1 MTLIHRQVAELR
13 QGGWPVLARKARRLP
28 FWVWQITLTAAVL
41 PLVIACRL
49 ARPWRLVRFGFFTT
63 DRIGHFIFDLEYF
76 LSDQA
81 LLFPETKRIDLFF
94 FERPPANT
102 QLALMCRRHVFVNPA
117 IRYLFLANQWLPG
130 GDDHRLL
137 PARHLHASR
146 DKQGILHRGTAQ
158 LAFTEVENCRGRAY
172 LEMLGCDDPSK
183 VICLVVRDSAYLV
196 NARADRDWSYHNF
209 RDTSIDDYC
218 QIAQTLAEKGYW
230 ILRMGKKVHRPLKVG
245 HPRVVDYACRT
256 DRCDFLDVW
265 LMANCFFAISTGLGL
280 DSVADAFRRPQVFV
294 NYLPLM
300 DMEAWGEY
308 LTVPKI
314 LSWAD
319 SGRSLTLAEQAA
331 HSSLNADHYQKQ
343 GINIQ
348 DLSSTDISDAV
359 MEFEA
364 RLTGQWR
371 LSDDEVALHQRF
383 WTAMRA
389 CPEFDHYH
397 GWIHPEARVGTGYLR
412 QAQASLFAQ
421 VSDSA
426 RA

>member
-1 MTLIHRQVAELR
+1 
-13 QGGWPVLARKARRLP
+13 
-28 FWVWQITLTAAVL
+28 
-41 PLVIACRL
+41 
-49 ARPWRLVRFGFFTT
+49 
-63 DRIGHFIFDLEYF
+63 
-76 LSDQA
+76 
-81 LLFPETKRIDLFF
+81 
-94 FERPPANT
+94 
-102 QLALMCRRHVFVNPA
+102 
-117 IRYLFLANQWLPG
+117 
-130 GDDHRLL
+130 
-137 PARHLHASR
+137 
-146 DKQGILHRGTAQ
+146 
-158 LAFTEVENCRGRAY
+158 
-172 LEMLGCDDPSK
+172 
-183 VICLVVRDSAYLV
+183 
-196 NARADRDWSYHNF
+196 
-209 RDTSIDDYC
+209 
-218 QIAQTLAEKGYW
+218 
-230 ILRMGKKVHRPLKVG
+230 MGKKVHRPLKVG

-256 DRCDFLDVW
+256 DRCDFLDMW

-412 QAQASLFAQ
+412 QAQVSLFAQ
-421 VSDSA
+421 VSGSVRD
-426 RA
+426 